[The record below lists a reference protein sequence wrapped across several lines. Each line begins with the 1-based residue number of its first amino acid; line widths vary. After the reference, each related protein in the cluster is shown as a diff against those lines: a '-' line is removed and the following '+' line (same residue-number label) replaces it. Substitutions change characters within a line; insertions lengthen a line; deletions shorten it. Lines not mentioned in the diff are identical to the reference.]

1 MDIQCT
7 YCMGSPEFPSRSN
20 WTNTRFGDSYYRYID
35 DWKSSSEIRRE
46 VKLKKIAKRYFQG
59 NSNDGEYLRAKEN
72 KILHDAKIRLLPI
85 SRQTNKVDGTQ
96 QKGKEIGSSHAQDL
110 ISTFGED
117 YLASQG
123 DSFYFF
129 LDVEGI
135 EGQPSLSKE
144 FYLGWYLDCW
154 GYWLLFPML
163 N

>member
-1 MDIQCT
+1 MSLTGIGGVDTLENVTANMIPSAT
-7 YCMGSPEFPSRSN
+7 TFMGTPP
-20 WTNTRFGDSYYRYID
+20 RFWG
-35 DWKSSSEIRRE
+35 
-46 VKLKKIAKRYFQG
+46 RYFQG

-72 KILHDAKIRLLPI
+72 KPLHDAKIRLLPI

-117 YLASQG
+117 YLAAQG

-144 FYLGWYLDCW
+144 FYLGWSEAV
-154 GYWLLFPML
+154 L
-163 N
+163 NASSKVKN